1 MLAQRLLQYHQQYL
15 NGQLSREESV
25 KAGALFVREWLRV
38 YMDDSSEWA
47 RSIVETNAST
57 IISLASLVGVVVSAS
72 QALTEWIADVQKE
85 FKRLNSS
92 L

>member
-1 MLAQRLLQYHQQYL
+1 
-15 NGQLSREESV
+15 
-25 KAGALFVREWLRV
+25 
-38 YMDDSSEWA
+38 MDDSSEWA

-72 QALTEWIADVQKE
+72 QALTEWLADVQKE